1 MKMWSWAEIFNFFFH
16 ILGNVTTSE
25 ISWPL
30 VILNF
35 LNILSLQSLIS
46 KCFLITRTF
55 FLTVSQETFGN
66 KIPLLLSKTRKVVL
80 QVKKKRFK
88 KIAWIQSHHLYL
100 QWKYKLLVG
109 KFPWDIAG
117 RCQQTFENKKFVD
130 ITQQCFACTLQE
142 KFPTHNLNFTEGED
156 DGIESRLSFK

>member
-1 MKMWSWAEIFNFFFH
+1 MKLGRNFQFF
-16 ILGNVTTSE
+16 LSYFGQCNVTTSE

-130 ITQQCFACTLQE
+130 ITQQCFALLPKV
-142 KFPTHNLNFTEGED
+142 KFLAHDFHSRWGWWDWIQAISLNLF
-156 DGIESRLSFK
+156 

>member
-46 KCFLITRTF
+46 KCFLITRIF

-109 KFPWDIAG
+109 KFPWDTVCPSVAELHHILMHC
-117 RCQQTFENKKFVD
+117 RIILQWTVLKIPLKK
-130 ITQQCFACTLQE
+130 
-142 KFPTHNLNFTEGED
+142 
-156 DGIESRLSFK
+156 